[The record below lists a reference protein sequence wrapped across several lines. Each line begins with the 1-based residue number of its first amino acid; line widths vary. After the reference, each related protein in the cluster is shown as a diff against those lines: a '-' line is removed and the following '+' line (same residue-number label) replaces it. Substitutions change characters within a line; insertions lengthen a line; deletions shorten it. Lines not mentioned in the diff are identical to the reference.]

1 MCEFFGVGKGL
12 LLMIIVSLMFYSTVL
27 AQYETK
33 DLNLEEDVTP
43 WFLEAIGREQ
53 TKLVSGS
60 YHQIQR
66 GSSITHQFFKE
77 NGWTSTSIIYYG
89 KEFHLSGAMYDLEF
103 DHILLRHPTQI
114 RLSSQPIKLHQDKVS
129 FFKIHGHTFR
139 FYNSKDDPPRGE
151 GFYDELY
158 LGDTVSLIVKRS
170 KEKKVKFSELTP
182 IYESNDSYFLKYH
195 GEYIKVNNK
204 RSIFRIL
211 KPYKKDLKK
220 FIRRNG
226 LKIKVGSDHDLVMLL
241 DYFESVIKAS

>member
-66 GSSITHQFFKE
+66 GSSTTHQFFKE
-77 NGWTSTSIIYYG
+77 NGWTSTSIVYYG
-89 KEFHLSGAMYDLEF
+89 KEFQLSGAMYDLEF

-114 RLSSQPIKLHQDKVS
+114 RLTSQPIKLHQDKVS
-129 FFKIHGHTFR
+129 SFIIYGHTFR
-139 FYNSKDDPPRGE
+139 FYNSNDDPPRGE

-158 LGDTVSLIVKRS
+158 MGDTVSLIVKRR
-170 KEKKVKFSELTP
+170 KEKKVKFNELTP
-182 IYESNDSYFLKYH
+182 IYESNDSYFLKYQ
-195 GEYIKVNNK
+195 GEYIKVVNK
-204 RSIFRIL
+204 RSILQVF

-220 FIRRNG
+220 FIRRNA
-226 LKIKVGSDHDLVMLL
+226 LKVKVGNDHDLVMLL
-241 DYFESVIKAS
+241 DYFESVMKKS